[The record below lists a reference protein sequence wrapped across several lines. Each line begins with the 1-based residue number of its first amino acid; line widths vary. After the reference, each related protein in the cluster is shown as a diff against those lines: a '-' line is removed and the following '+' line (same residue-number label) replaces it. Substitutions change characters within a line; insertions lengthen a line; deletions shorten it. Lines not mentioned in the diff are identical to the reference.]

1 MTRGDAING
10 FGARD
15 RAADASRMLAA
26 HWHSAATLNYMRM
39 QGHIWGRCREI
50 EIGGGGESR
59 DGVGYE
65 RREDSNRYI
74 FTSHE
79 CLLLPMEAAL
89 TDAETRFNNVALFLA
104 CAV

>member
-26 HWHSAATLNYMRM
+26 YWHCAATLNYMRM
-39 QGHIWGRCREI
+39 QGHVGGRCRER
-50 EIGGGGESR
+50 EGGGGGQSG

-65 RREDSNRYI
+65 QREDSRCYI

-79 CLLLPMEAAL
+79 CLLLPMEEAL
-89 TDAETRFNNVALFLA
+89 TDAGTRFNNVALFLA
-104 CAV
+104 CGV